1 MQMHDECGLPSSFS
15 FGLLWSILYGVV
27 EIDLSEKKQ
36 KGKLIELIMDLFI
49 SLFPSHQGTN
59 MLRF

>member
-1 MQMHDECGLPSSFS
+1 MQMHDQCGLPSSFL
-15 FGLLWSILYGVV
+15 FRIALVH
-27 EIDLSEKKQ
+27 IDLSEKKQ

-49 SLFPSHQGTN
+49 SLFPSHQGTS